1 MTAEGCIDG
10 ADVATGPLAAV
21 LKGPA
26 GLTGTAETAGTGA
39 TTPEGETDRVCAVID
54 PDGYVWSFG
63 TNVADFDPTKA
74 RK

>member
-39 TTPEGETDRVCAVID
+39 TTPDGETDRVCAVS
-54 PDGYVWSFG
+54 Y
-63 TNVADFDPTKA
+63 ADKQGKYQDQVGLTLPKVD
-74 RK
+74 